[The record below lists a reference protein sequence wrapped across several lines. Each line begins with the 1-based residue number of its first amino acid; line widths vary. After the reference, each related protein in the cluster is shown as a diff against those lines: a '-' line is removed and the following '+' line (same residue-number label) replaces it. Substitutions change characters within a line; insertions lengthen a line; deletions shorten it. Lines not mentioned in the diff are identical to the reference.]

1 MQPHAPVVV
10 VGGNLNALGVVR
22 SLARAGIAAYALGTS
37 RDCPTAWSRHCRFVP
52 VARLHGEP
60 LIEGLTRLARCLSQ
74 RPALL
79 LTHDTSVDTVSA
91 HRPVLEPLYHIDL
104 PAAPIVAA
112 LSDKLAFQTLA
123 EREGF
128 AVPRSRA
135 VRGTQDLDRITELTP
150 PMILKP
156 AEKAWVL
163 GSGVERA
170 LRAETVPE
178 ARSHAVRMLAKA
190 PAIIVQE
197 WIPGEDS
204 DIYFTLFLAD
214 GTGAPAALF
223 TGRKLRCWPEGVG
236 STAVCAAAPECAA
249 TLGLQT
255 RQFLARV
262 PYRGLGSLEFKR
274 HARTGQFLIVEPTV
288 GRTDWQEE
296 IATLCGINL
305 PALAHAQA
313 SGQRLPDAPAGQGT
327 RPLAW
332 RSEWGFR
339 VPAELRR
346 RLRLIDGYFRWNDPL
361 PALYHYAYTR
371 GAGRLWRRARRWIQ
385 PATQQLPRVH

>member
-1 MQPHAPVVV
+1 MQPQAPVVV

-22 SLARAGIAAYALGTS
+22 SLARADIAAYALSTS
-37 RDCPTAWSRHCRFVP
+37 RDCPAAWSRHCRFVP

-60 LIEGLTRLARCLSQ
+60 LVEDLTRLARRLSP
-74 RPALL
+74 RPVLM
-79 LTHDTSVDTVSA
+79 LTFDTSVDTVSA
-91 HRPVLEPLYHIDL
+91 YRQVLMLLYHIDL

-112 LSDKLAFQTLA
+112 LSDKLAFQALA

-135 VRGTQDLDRITELTP
+135 VRGAQDLGRIAELTP

-163 GSGVERA
+163 GHGVERA
-170 LRAETVPE
+170 LYAETALE
-178 ARSHAVRMLAKA
+178 ARSHAAHMLAHA

-197 WIPGEDS
+197 WIPGRDS

-214 GTGAPAALF
+214 RAGAPAAIF
-223 TGRKLRCWPEGVG
+223 TGRKLRSWPEGVG
-236 STAVCAAAPECAA
+236 STAVCVAAPECAGA
-249 TLGLQT
+249 LGLQT
-255 RQFLARV
+255 RQFLERV

-274 HARTGQFLIVEPTV
+274 HAHTGQFLIVEPTV

-305 PALAHAQA
+305 PALAYAQA
-313 SGQRLPDAPAGQGT
+313 TGQRLPDPPAEKGG
-327 RPLAW
+327 RPPAW

-339 VPAELRR
+339 VPAEFRR
-346 RLRLIDGYFRWNDPL
+346 RLRLSDGHFRWSDPL
-361 PALYHYAYTR
+361 PAAYHYAYSR
-371 GAGRLWRRARRWIQ
+371 GAARIYRRARRWIRTT
-385 PATQQLPRVH
+385 TQHLSRIH

>member
-37 RDCPTAWSRHCRFVP
+37 RDCPAAWSRHCRFVP

-60 LIEGLTRLARCLSQ
+60 LIEALMCLARRLRQ
-74 RPALL
+74 RPVLI
-79 LTHDTSVDTVSA
+79 LTQDTSVDTVSTR
-91 HRPVLEPLYHIDL
+91 RPAIEPLYHIDL

-112 LSDKLAFQTLA
+112 LSDKLAFQALA

-135 VRGTQDLDRITELTP
+135 VRGPQDLDRIAELNP

-156 AEKAWVL
+156 SEKAWVL

-170 LRAETVPE
+170 LRAETVSE
-178 ARSHAVRMLAKA
+178 ARSHAVHMLAKA

-197 WIPGEDS
+197 WIPGGDA

-214 GTGAPAALF
+214 GTGAPAAIF

-249 TLGLQT
+249 TLDRQT
-255 RQFLARV
+255 RQFLERV

-305 PALAHAQA
+305 PALAYAQA
-313 SGQRLPDAPAGQGT
+313 TGQRLPDAPAEHGG
-327 RPLAW
+327 RPPAW

-339 VPAELRR
+339 APAEFRR
-346 RLRLIDGYFRWNDPL
+346 RLRLIDGHFRWSDPL
-361 PALYHYAYTR
+361 PAVHHYAYTR
-371 GAGRLWRRARRWIQ
+371 GAARLCRRARRWARTTIQ
-385 PATQQLPRVH
+385 HLAREH